1 MPELFWVCCVQ
12 PSETLTE
19 VEDGLKVVTVD
30 GQCDVLLC
38 LLLLLCVLH
47 GRLIHAPVSS
57 KARDRAA
64 RAKNTGKH

>member
-1 MPELFWVCCVQ
+1 MPELFWACSVQ

-19 VEDGLKVVTVD
+19 AEDGLKVVTAG

-38 LLLLLCVLH
+38 LLLLFRALN
-47 GRLIHAPVSS
+47 GRLIHARVSS

-64 RAKNTGKH
+64 RAENTGKH